1 LKRKKEENMK
11 MNEFKEK
18 ILRLLKKDSRVKI
31 EETEETEETVTYN
44 NIENV
49 NGEVNIYNGDNI
61 RKKEQEE
68 TENSYIMA
76 TKILNR
82 FKESVDKIEKNLE
95 ERKNEIFNLNLAYI
109 LTDNDVMTGLIFDFK
124 LEEIKQA
131 EKNIDK
137 LKEIYNKYKNKF
149 KELEK

>member
-1 LKRKKEENMK
+1 MK
-11 MNEFKEK
+11 MNKFKEK

-31 EETEETEETVTYN
+31 EETEETVTYN

-61 RKKEQEE
+61 RRKEQEE

-137 LKEIYNKYKNKF
+137 LKEIYNKYKNKL

>member
-1 LKRKKEENMK
+1 MK

-18 ILRLLKKDSRVKI
+18 ILNLLKKDSREKI
-31 EETEETEETVTYN
+31 EETEETVTYN

-49 NGEVNIYNGDNI
+49 NVNEEVNIYNGDNI
-61 RKKEQEE
+61 RRKEQEE
-68 TENSYIMA
+68 MENSYIMA

-95 ERKNEIFNLNLAYI
+95 ERKNEIFNLNLIYI

-137 LKEIYNKYKNKF
+137 LKEIYNKYKNKLE
-149 KELEK
+149 ELEK

>member
-1 LKRKKEENMK
+1 MK

>member
-1 LKRKKEENMK
+1 MK
-11 MNEFKEK
+11 MNKFKEK
-18 ILRLLKKDSRVKI
+18 ILSLLKKDSREEM
-31 EETEETEETVTYN
+31 EETEETATYNN

-49 NGEVNIYNGDNI
+49 NGEVNIYNGDTILRNEQ
-61 RKKEQEE
+61 KEE
-68 TENSYIMA
+68 ENSYIMA

-137 LKEIYNKYKNKF
+137 LKEIYNKYKNKLE
-149 KELEK
+149 ELEK

>member
-1 LKRKKEENMK
+1 MK

-44 NIENV
+44 NIENINV
-49 NGEVNIYNGDNI
+49 NEEVNIYNGDII

-137 LKEIYNKYKNKF
+137 LKEIYNKYKNKLE
-149 KELEK
+149 ELEK

>member
-1 LKRKKEENMK
+1 MK

-18 ILRLLKKDSRVKI
+18 ILSLLKKDSRVKI
-31 EETEETEETVTYN
+31 EETEETVTYN

-49 NGEVNIYNGDNI
+49 NEEVNIYKGDNI
-61 RKKEQEE
+61 RRKEQEE

-137 LKEIYNKYKNKF
+137 LKEIYNKYKNKL
-149 KELEK
+149 KELEDEK

>member
-1 LKRKKEENMK
+1 MNLKK
-11 MNEFKEK
+11 K

-31 EETEETEETVTYN
+31 EETEETVTYN

-61 RKKEQEE
+61 RRKEQEE
-68 TENSYIMA
+68 MENSYIMA

-137 LKEIYNKYKNKF
+137 LKEIYNKYKNKL

>member
-1 LKRKKEENMK
+1 MK

-31 EETEETEETVTYN
+31 EETEETVTYN
-44 NIENV
+44 NIENINV
-49 NGEVNIYNGDNI
+49 NEEVNIYNGDII

-95 ERKNEIFNLNLAYI
+95 ERKNKIFNLNLIYI

-137 LKEIYNKYKNKF
+137 LKEIYNKYKNKL